1 MGKASKWFRGL
12 LGLKKTDPS
21 SSSSKQNNPNPNPT
35 KPTKK
40 KWSFVKSYREK
51 DSSFIKPTDNKSSLS
66 SNYGVSTDAIGSVD
80 PTKRAIAVAEATAV
94 VAEAAIAAA
103 QAAAAVVKLTSS
115 GRGTAASNSTS
126 GGGAAVMTWN
136 GVAVS
141 SSSAS
146 SAAVVN
152 RSRAESGSREDWAA
166 VVIQSHFRAYLSRRA
181 LRALKGL
188 VKLQALVRGHIV
200 RQQTADYLRQMQAMI
215 RAQSRARSGRSQ
227 VSGSPHSSTKSVQFL
242 HAGPT
247 TPEKF
252 EHVIRERSMKHDETF
267 MLKRNTLKSNWKVID
282 SEKARIRPQGS
293 SARTNS
299 FDDEKSD
306 KILEIDTGK
315 PYATPK
321 QRNLFHS
328 SHLSLNSDQYS
339 YSLTTSKESTAH
351 QTVPSPSSCGNQP
364 LSPLKFNE
372 ELEEA
377 CFCTA
382 DNSPQFYS
390 ASSKGG
396 SSKRGPFTPTKSDGS
411 RSCLSGYSDHPNY
424 MSYTES
430 AKAKVRS
437 MSAPKQ
443 RPHYER
449 SSSIKRYSIHGYS
462 ESRTNSQKGSFYA
475 SFTGKAY
482 PGSGRL
488 DRLGMPVIRA
498 DPSGFSGG
506 LRHRY

>member
-12 LGLKKTDPS
+12 LGLKKHDPS
-21 SSSSKQNNPNPNPT
+21 SPSNQNP

-51 DSSFIKPTDNKSSLS
+51 DSNFVKGTDKES
-66 SNYGVSTDAIGSVD
+66 SNYGRLVSNSRQNDDVGCSAD
-80 PTKRAIAVAEATAV
+80 PKKRAIAVAEATAV

-115 GRGTAASNSTS
+115 GRATTTTTS
-126 GGGAAVMTWN
+126 GDAAAVTTWN
-136 GVAVS
+136 GVSLS
-141 SSSAS
+141 SSV
-146 SAAVVN
+146 AAVK
-152 RSRAESGSREDWAA
+152 RKGAPTGDRESLAA

-188 VKLQALVRGHIV
+188 VKLQALVRGHII
-200 RQQTADYLRQMQAMI
+200 RQQTADYLRQMQAMC
-215 RAQSRARSGRSQ
+215 RAQSRARAGRSQ

-242 HAGPT
+242 HADPT

-252 EHVIRERSMKHDETF
+252 EHVIRARSLKHDETST
-267 MLKRNTLKSNWKVID
+267 LKRNTSKSNWKVID

-293 SARTNS
+293 SARTS
-299 FDDEKSD
+299 SIDDEKSD

-315 PYATPK
+315 PYVTPK

-372 ELEEA
+372 DLDEA

-411 RSCLSGYSDHPNY
+411 RSYMSGYADHPNY

-430 AKAKVRS
+430 SKAKVRS

-443 RPHYER
+443 RPNYER

-462 ESRTNSQKGSFYA
+462 ESRNNSQKGSFYA
-475 SFTGKAY
+475 NFTGKAY

>member
-12 LGLKKTDPS
+12 LGLKKHDHPPPS
-21 SSSSKQNNPNPNPT
+21 SCNQNP
-35 KPTKK
+35 KPIKK

-51 DSSFIKPTDNKSSLS
+51 EKDYNSAKTTEKEP
-66 SNYGVSTDAIGSVD
+66 SNYGGGGGVSNSFENGVVCSSVD

-94 VAEAAIAAA
+94 VSEAAIAAA
-103 QAAAAVVKLTSS
+103 QAAAAVVKLTGS
-115 GRGTAASNSTS
+115 GRAITS
-126 GGGAAVMTWN
+126 GGGGGGGCATAWN
-136 GVAVS
+136 GVPLS
-141 SSSAS
+141 SST
-146 SAAVVN
+146 AVVR
-152 RSRAESGSREDWAA
+152 RSGVADRNREDWAA
-166 VVIQSHFRAYLSRRA
+166 VIIQSHFRAYLSRRA

-200 RQQTADYLRQMQAMI
+200 RQQTADYLRQMQAI
-215 RAQSRARSGRSQ
+215 ARAQSRAHAGRSQ
-227 VSGSPHSSTKSVQFL
+227 S
-242 HAGPT
+242 PT
-247 TPEKF
+247 TPDKF
-252 EHVIRERSMKHDETF
+252 EHVIRARSLKHDEML
-267 MLKRNTLKSNWKVID
+267 MLKRNTSNSIWKVID

-293 SARTNS
+293 SARS
-299 FDDEKSD
+299 SSIEDEKSA
-306 KILEIDTGK
+306 KILEMDTGK
-315 PYATPK
+315 PYVTPK

-372 ELEEA
+372 DPDDA

-437 MSAPKQ
+437 LSAPKQ

-462 ESRTNSQKGSFYA
+462 ESRNNSLKASFYA

>member
-12 LGLKKTDPS
+12 LGLKKHDPS
-21 SSSSKQNNPNPNPT
+21 SPSTQNP

-51 DSSFIKPTDNKSSLS
+51 DSNFVKEP
-66 SNYGVSTDAIGSVD
+66 SNYGRVASNSLQNGAVGCSVD

-115 GRGTAASNSTS
+115 GRATTTNS
-126 GGGAAVMTWN
+126 GGAAAVTTWN
-136 GVAVS
+136 GVPLS
-141 SSSAS
+141 SSGP
-146 SAAVVN
+146 AVK
-152 RSRAESGSREDWAA
+152 RSGVIAGSHENWAA

-181 LRALKGL
+181 LRALRGL

-200 RQQTADYLRQMQAMI
+200 RQQTADYLRQMQAI
-215 RAQSRARSGRSQ
+215 ARAQSRARAGRSQ

-242 HAGPT
+242 HADPT

-252 EHVIRERSMKHDETF
+252 EHVIRARSLKHDETS
-267 MLKRNTLKSNWKVID
+267 MLKRNISKSNWKVID
-282 SEKARIRPQGS
+282 SDKARIRPQGS
-293 SARTNS
+293 SARTS
-299 FDDEKSD
+299 SIDDEKSD

-315 PYATPK
+315 PYVTPK
-321 QRNLFHS
+321 QRNLFQS
-328 SHLSLNSDQYS
+328 THLSLNSDQYS
-339 YSLTTSKESTAH
+339 CSLTTSKESTAH
-351 QTVPSPSSCGNQP
+351 QMVPSPSSCGNQP

-372 ELEEA
+372 DLDED

-430 AKAKVRS
+430 SKAKVRS

-449 SSSIKRYSIHGYS
+449 SSSIKRYSIHRYS
-462 ESRTNSQKGSFYA
+462 ESRNNSQKGFVYA
-475 SFTGKAY
+475 NFAGKVY

>member
-12 LGLKKTDPS
+12 LGLKKHDSSPPS
-21 SSSSKQNNPNPNPT
+21 NQTPNPT
-35 KPTKK
+35 KQTKK

-51 DSSFIKPTDNKSSLS
+51 EKEKEKEKDSTFIKSSHYGGGGDGVVA
-66 SNYGVSTDAIGSVD
+66 SNSLENNAVVSGSVSVVD
-80 PTKRAIAVAEATAV
+80 PTKRAMAVAEATAV

-115 GRGTAASNSTS
+115 GRATTTTSINNNKNNNTS
-126 GGGAAVMTWN
+126 GGAVMTWN
-136 GVAVS
+136 GVSLS
-141 SSSAS
+141 SSTV
-146 SAAVVN
+146 AVKRNGVLVDKP
-152 RSRAESGSREDWAA
+152 EDWAA

-200 RQQTADYLRQMQAMI
+200 RQQTADYLRQIQAI
-215 RAQSRARSGRSQ
+215 TRAQSRARAGRSQ
-227 VSGSPHSSTKSVQFL
+227 S
-242 HAGPT
+242 PT

-252 EHVIRERSMKHDETF
+252 EHVIRTRSLKHDETLL
-267 MLKRNTLKSNWKVID
+267 LKRNTSKSNWKVID
-282 SEKARIRPQGS
+282 SEKARIGPQGS
-293 SARTNS
+293 SARTS
-299 FDDEKSD
+299 SIDDEKSCD
-306 KILEIDTGK
+306 KILEIDTGR

-328 SHLSLNSDQYS
+328 SHLSLNSEQYS

-351 QTVPSPSSCGNQP
+351 QTVPSPSSCGNHED
-364 LSPLKFNE
+364 LD
-372 ELEEA
+372 EA

-430 AKAKVRS
+430 SKAKVRS

-443 RPHYER
+443 RPNYER
-449 SSSIKRYSIHGYS
+449 SSSTKRYSIHGYG
-462 ESRTNSQKGSFYA
+462 ESRTNSQKGSLYA
-475 SFTGKAY
+475 SFSGKAY

>member
-12 LGLKKTDPS
+12 LGLKKHDPS
-21 SSSSKQNNPNPNPT
+21 SQNP

-51 DSSFIKPTDNKSSLS
+51 DSNYTKTTEKEG
-66 SNYGVSTDAIGSVD
+66 SNYGCVVSNSLQNGVVCGSGANSVD
-80 PTKRAIAVAEATAV
+80 STKRAIAVAEATAV

-115 GRGTAASNSTS
+115 GRAITTTS
-126 GGGAAVMTWN
+126 GGGGGATTWN
-136 GVAVS
+136 GVSLS
-141 SSSAS
+141 SSTVAVKRSGVAATNPEDR
-146 SAAVVN
+146 AAVI
-152 RSRAESGSREDWAA
+152 
-166 VVIQSHFRAYLSRRA
+166 IQSHFRAYLSRRA

-200 RQQTADYLRQMQAMI
+200 RQQTADYLRQMQAI
-215 RAQSRARSGRSQ
+215 ARAQSRARAGRSQ

-242 HAGPT
+242 HASPA

-252 EHVIRERSMKHDETF
+252 EHVIRARSLKHDETL
-267 MLKRNTLKSNWKVID
+267 MLKRNSSNSNWKVID
-282 SEKARIRPQGS
+282 SEKARIRRPQGS
-293 SARTNS
+293 SGRTS
-299 FDDEKSD
+299 SIDDEKSS
-306 KILEIDTGK
+306 KILEIDPGK

-321 QRNLFHS
+321 RRNLFHS

-372 ELEEA
+372 DLDDA

-462 ESRTNSQKGSFYA
+462 ESKYNSQKGSFYA

>member
-12 LGLKKTDPS
+12 LGLKKHDSSPPS
-21 SSSSKQNNPNPNPT
+21 NQTPNPT
-35 KPTKK
+35 KQTKK

-51 DSSFIKPTDNKSSLS
+51 EKEKDSTFIKSSHYGGGGGDGVVA
-66 SNYGVSTDAIGSVD
+66 SNSLENNAVVSGSVSVVD
-80 PTKRAIAVAEATAV
+80 PTKRAMAVAEATAV

-115 GRGTAASNSTS
+115 GRATTTTSINNNNNNNTS
-126 GGGAAVMTWN
+126 GGTVMTWN
-136 GVAVS
+136 GVSLS
-141 SSSAS
+141 SSTV
-146 SAAVVN
+146 AVKRKGV
-152 RSRAESGSREDWAA
+152 SVGKPEDWAA

-200 RQQTADYLRQMQAMI
+200 RQQTADYLRQIQAI
-215 RAQSRARSGRSQ
+215 TRAQSRARAGRSQ
-227 VSGSPHSSTKSVQFL
+227 S
-242 HAGPT
+242 PT

-252 EHVIRERSMKHDETF
+252 EHVIRARSLKHDETLL
-267 MLKRNTLKSNWKVID
+267 LKRNTLKSNWKVID
-282 SEKARIRPQGS
+282 SEKARIRSQGS
-293 SARTNS
+293 SARTS
-299 FDDEKSD
+299 SIDDEKSCD
-306 KILEIDTGK
+306 KILEIDTGR

-328 SHLSLNSDQYS
+328 SHLSLNSEQYS

-351 QTVPSPSSCGNQP
+351 QTVPSPSSCGNHED
-364 LSPLKFNE
+364 LD
-372 ELEEA
+372 EA

-396 SSKRGPFTPTKSDGS
+396 SSKRGPFTPTKSHGS
-411 RSCLSGYSDHPNY
+411 SSCLSGYSDHPNY

-430 AKAKVRS
+430 SKAKVRS

-443 RPHYER
+443 RPNYEG
-449 SSSIKRYSIHGYS
+449 SSSTKRYSIHGYG

-475 SFTGKAY
+475 SFSGKAY

>member
-12 LGLKKTDPS
+12 LGLKKQDPS
-21 SSSSKQNNPNPNPT
+21 SSSNQNP

-51 DSSFIKPTDNKSSLS
+51 DSNFVKGTDKES
-66 SNYGVSTDAIGSVD
+66 SNYGRVVSNSLQNGAVGCSVD
-80 PTKRAIAVAEATAV
+80 SSNRAIAVAEATAV

-103 QAAAAVVKLTSS
+103 QAAAAGVKLTNS
-115 GRGTAASNSTS
+115 GRATTTTTN
-126 GGGAAVMTWN
+126 GGAAAVTMWN
-136 GVAVS
+136 GIS
-141 SSSAS
+141 LSSSAVVGKKKG
-146 SAAVVN
+146 AAAGN
-152 RSRAESGSREDWAA
+152 RENWAA
-166 VVIQSHFRAYLSRRA
+166 VVIQSLFRAYLSRRA

-188 VKLQALVRGHIV
+188 VKLQALVRGHII
-200 RQQTADYLRQMQAMI
+200 RQQTADYLRQMQAI
-215 RAQSRARSGRSQ
+215 SRAQSRARAGRSQ

-242 HAGPT
+242 HDPT

-252 EHVIRERSMKHDETF
+252 EHVIRARSLKHDETS
-267 MLKRNTLKSNWKVID
+267 MLKRNTSKSNWKAID

-293 SARTNS
+293 SARTS
-299 FDDEKSD
+299 SIDDEKSD

-315 PYATPK
+315 PHVTPK

-372 ELEEA
+372 DLDEA

-411 RSCLSGYSDHPNY
+411 RSYMSGYSDHPSY

-430 AKAKVRS
+430 SKAKVRS

-449 SSSIKRYSIHGYS
+449 SSSTKRYSIHGCS
-462 ESRTNSQKGSFYA
+462 ESRNNSQKGSFYPN
-475 SFTGKAY
+475 FTGKAY

>member
-12 LGLKKTDPS
+12 LGLKKHDPS
-21 SSSSKQNNPNPNPT
+21 TPNNQTPNPT
-35 KPTKK
+35 KQPKK

-51 DSSFIKPTDNKSSLS
+51 EYGGGHVSNSLQ
-66 SNYGVSTDAIGSVD
+66 NGTVCVD
-80 PTKRAIAVAEATAV
+80 PTKRATAVAEATAV
-94 VAEAAIAAA
+94 VVEATIAAA

-115 GRGTAASNSTS
+115 GIATTNTTTSSNNNSNTS
-126 GGGAAVMTWN
+126 GGAPDVMTWN
-136 GVAVS
+136 GVSLGSSTVAVKRNG
-141 SSSAS
+141 
-146 SAAVVN
+146 VLDGN
-152 RSRAESGSREDWAA
+152 REDWAA
-166 VVIQSHFRAYLSRRA
+166 VIIQSHFRAYLSRRA

-188 VKLQALVRGHIV
+188 VKLQALVRGNNV
-200 RQQTADYLRQMQAMI
+200 RQQTADYLRQMQAI
-215 RAQSRARSGRSQ
+215 ARAQSRARAGRSR
-227 VSGSPHSSTKSVQFL
+227 VSGSPLSCTKSVQFL
-242 HAGPT
+242 HADPT

-252 EHVIRERSMKHDETF
+252 EHVIRARSLKHDETF
-267 MLKRNTLKSNWKVID
+267 MLKRNTSKSNWKAID

-293 SARTNS
+293 SARTS
-299 FDDEKSD
+299 SIDDGKSCD
-306 KILEIDTGK
+306 KILEIDNGK
-315 PYATPK
+315 PYITPK

-339 YSLTTSKESTAH
+339 YSLTTSKEMTAH

-364 LSPLKFNE
+364 LSPLKFKE
-372 ELEEA
+372 DLEEP
-377 CFCTA
+377 CYCTA
-382 DNSPQFYS
+382 DNSPQLYS

-411 RSCLSGYSDHPNY
+411 RSWLSGYSDHPNY

-430 AKAKVRS
+430 VKAKVRS

-443 RPHYER
+443 RPNYEK
-449 SSSIKRYSIHGYS
+449 SSSIKRYSIHGYG

-475 SFTGKAY
+475 GFTGKAY

-498 DPSGFSGG
+498 DPSRFSGG

>member
-12 LGLKKTDPS
+12 LGLKKHDPS
-21 SSSSKQNNPNPNPT
+21 SPSNQNP

-51 DSSFIKPTDNKSSLS
+51 DSSFVKATDKSP
-66 SNYGVSTDAIGSVD
+66 SNYGRIVSNSLQNGAVGGGVD
-80 PTKRAIAVAEATAV
+80 TAKRAMAVAEATAV

-115 GRGTAASNSTS
+115 GRATTVSQSTN
-126 GGGAAVMTWN
+126 GGGASAVTTWN
-136 GVAVS
+136 GVS
-141 SSSAS
+141 LSSSAS
-146 SAAVVN
+146 SVK
-152 RSRAESGSREDWAA
+152 RSGVPAGNHEDWAA

-200 RQQTADYLRQMQAMI
+200 RQQTADYLRQIQAMVK
-215 RAQSRARSGRSQ
+215 AQSRARAGRSQ

-242 HAGPT
+242 HACPT

-252 EHVIRERSMKHDETF
+252 EQVIRARSLKHDETF
-267 MLKRNTLKSNWKVID
+267 MLKRNISKSNWKVID
-282 SEKARIRPQGS
+282 SEKARIRPQAF
-293 SARTNS
+293 SARTS
-299 FDDEKSD
+299 SMDDEKSD

-315 PYATPK
+315 PYVTPK

-328 SHLSLNSDQYS
+328 HHSLNSDQYS

-364 LSPLKFNE
+364 PSPLKFNE
-372 ELEEA
+372 DLDEA
-377 CFCTA
+377 YFCTA

-437 MSAPKQ
+437 LSAPKQ
-443 RPHYER
+443 RPNYER
-449 SSSIKRYSIHGYS
+449 SSSIKRYSIHGYND
-462 ESRTNSQKGSFYA
+462 SRNVSQKGSFYGN
-475 SFTGKAY
+475 FTGKAY

>member
-1 MGKASKWFRGL
+1 M
-12 LGLKKTDPS
+12 
-21 SSSSKQNNPNPNPT
+21 
-35 KPTKK
+35 
-40 KWSFVKSYREK
+40 
-51 DSSFIKPTDNKSSLS
+51 
-66 SNYGVSTDAIGSVD
+66 
-80 PTKRAIAVAEATAV
+80 
-94 VAEAAIAAA
+94 
-103 QAAAAVVKLTSS
+103 
-115 GRGTAASNSTS
+115 
-126 GGGAAVMTWN
+126 
-136 GVAVS
+136 
-141 SSSAS
+141 
-146 SAAVVN
+146 
-152 RSRAESGSREDWAA
+152 
-166 VVIQSHFRAYLSRRA
+166 
-181 LRALKGL
+181 
-188 VKLQALVRGHIV
+188 
-200 RQQTADYLRQMQAMI
+200 
-215 RAQSRARSGRSQ
+215 
-227 VSGSPHSSTKSVQFL
+227 
-242 HAGPT
+242 
-247 TPEKF
+247 
-252 EHVIRERSMKHDETF
+252 
-267 MLKRNTLKSNWKVID
+267 ID
-282 SEKARIRPQGS
+282 SEKARIRPQGF
-293 SARTNS
+293 SARTS
-299 FDDEKSD
+299 SIDDEKSD

-315 PYATPK
+315 PYVTPK

-372 ELEEA
+372 DLDEA

-411 RSCLSGYSDHPNY
+411 RSYMSGYSDHPNY

-443 RPHYER
+443 RPNYER

-462 ESRTNSQKGSFYA
+462 ESRNNSQKGSFYA
-475 SFTGKAY
+475 NFTGKAY

-488 DRLGMPVIRA
+488 DRLGMPVISA

-506 LRHRY
+506 LQHRY

>member
-1 MGKASKWFRGL
+1 MGKASRWFRGL
-12 LGLKKTDPS
+12 LGLKKQEYQSPS
-21 SSSSKQNNPNPNPT
+21 PNQNP

-51 DSSFIKPTDNKSSLS
+51 ESKN
-66 SNYGVSTDAIGSVD
+66 GVSVVAGGGDSVVVVD
-80 PTKRAIAVAEATAV
+80 STKHAIAVAEATAA
-94 VAEAAIAAA
+94 VADAAIAAA
-103 QAAAAVVKLTSS
+103 QAAAAVVKLTHS
-115 GRGTAASNSTS
+115 GRATTTTTTSCNSTS
-126 GGGAAVMTWN
+126 GGGGCVASWN
-136 GVAVS
+136 GVPLGSLSKLVGK
-141 SSSAS
+141 
-146 SAAVVN
+146 
-152 RSRAESGSREDWAA
+152 RSEDWAA
-166 VVIQSHFRAYLSRRA
+166 VIIQSHFRAYLSRRA

-200 RQQTADYLRQMQAMI
+200 RQQTADYLRQMQAI
-215 RAQSRARSGRSQ
+215 ARAQSRARAGRSQ
-227 VSGSPHSSTKSVQFL
+227 VSGSPHSSTKSVQFV
-242 HAGPT
+242 HTDPA

-252 EHVIRERSMKHDETF
+252 EHVILKHDEML
-267 MLKRNTLKSNWKVID
+267 MLKRNASNSSWEVID

-293 SARTNS
+293 SARS
-299 FDDEKSD
+299 SSIDDEKSA
-306 KILEIDTGK
+306 KILDIDTRK
-315 PYATPK
+315 PYVSSK
-321 QRNLFHS
+321 QRKLFYS

-372 ELEEA
+372 DLDDA

-396 SSKRGPFTPTKSDGS
+396 SSKRGPFTSTKSDGS
-411 RSCLSGYSDHPNY
+411 RSYLSGYSDHPNY

-443 RPHYER
+443 RPSYER
-449 SSSIKRYSIHGYS
+449 SSSAKRYSIHGYS
-462 ESRTNSQKGSFYA
+462 ESRNNSQKGSFYG
-475 SFTGKAY
+475 SFSGKAY

-488 DRLGMPVIRA
+488 DRLGMPVIKA
-498 DPSGFSGG
+498 DPSRFSGG

>member
-12 LGLKKTDPS
+12 LGLKKNDPS
-21 SSSSKQNNPNPNPT
+21 TPSNQNNP

-51 DSSFIKPTDNKSSLS
+51 NSNFVKSTDKIST
-66 SNYGVSTDAIGSVD
+66 SNYGGVVVSNSVQNGTVYVD
-80 PTKRAIAVAEATAV
+80 PTKRAMAVAEATAV

-115 GRGTAASNSTS
+115 GRATTTASNNSNTS
-126 GGGAAVMTWN
+126 GGGGAHAVTTWNDVSLSSSTAAVKIN
-136 GVAVS
+136 GVLDG
-141 SSSAS
+141 
-146 SAAVVN
+146 N
-152 RSRAESGSREDWAA
+152 REDWAA
-166 VVIQSHFRAYLSRRA
+166 VIIQSHFRAYLSKRA

-200 RQQTADYLRQMQAMI
+200 RQQTADYLRQMQAI
-215 RAQSRARSGRSQ
+215 ARAQSRARAGRSQ

-252 EHVIRERSMKHDETF
+252 EHVIHAGSLKHDETF
-267 MLKRNTLKSNWKVID
+267 MLKRNTSKSNWKVID
-282 SEKARIRPQGS
+282 LEKARIRPQGS
-293 SARTNS
+293 VRTS
-299 FDDEKSD
+299 SIEDEKSD
-306 KILEIDTGK
+306 KILEIDIGK
-315 PYATPK
+315 PYVTPK
-321 QRNLFHS
+321 QQRNLFHS

-364 LSPLKFNE
+364 LSPQKFNE
-372 ELEEA
+372 DLEEA

-396 SSKRGPFTPTKSDGS
+396 TSKRGPFTPTKSDGS
-411 RSCLSGYSDHPNY
+411 RSWLSSYSDYPNY

-443 RPHYER
+443 RPNYEK
-449 SSSIKRYSIHGYS
+449 SSSIKRYSIHGYG

-475 SFTGKAY
+475 GFTGKAY

-488 DRLGMPVIRA
+488 DRLGMPVITA